1 MSLLPILSSLEVEE
15 NKRRVR
21 IRRKTAVENNYRAE
35 WRENENFSNSCSPP
49 FSVHPH
55 FLFSPVFFST
65 HIHCLVNSHF
75 PLSPILNSIPFSTQP
90 HLLLDPR
97 FLYSPRFLPKFPQ
110 PTYLS
115 EFRVADSIHEGVVA
129 RGRLCKQ
136 SRQHGDQWRDV
147 FMVSSHALRRRKKK
161 KALI

>member
-97 FLYSPRFLPKFPQ
+97 FPPNPVFYTAPVFYRSFPN
-110 PTYLS
+110 
-115 EFRVADSIHEGVVA
+115 
-129 RGRLCKQ
+129 
-136 SRQHGDQWRDV
+136 
-147 FMVSSHALRRRKKK
+147 LRTCRNFGW
-161 KALI
+161 LIAYTKGL